1 MRADRPVRT
10 PRPTDAVDTGPTHRG
25 VVAAGHRASAQ
36 AGARILA
43 EGGSAVDAAIAAAF
57 AGAVCEGPLT
67 GPGAGGFLMVAEP
80 GRTPVVLDFFVAV
93 PGLGPDG
100 ERLDPADLDA
110 FTVPFG
116 DAEQVFH
123 IGPASIAVPGML
135 QGLFAAWERFGRMS
149 LPELV
154 APGVELARTGVV
166 IGPRSAFLF
175 RILGEMLC
183 FTPDAA
189 AVYAPVGSLLGEGE
203 VFRNPALAE
212 TLEELGRTGAA
223 SMGPGGWLAER
234 IIEGVAAAGGLVTA
248 TDIAEYRVIE
258 RRPLEA
264 RFRGRTVLT
273 NPPPSSGGVLIAAA
287 LSHLGGRPVARDVV
301 ARYRNLVRAGEFA
314 NSLRTEAFAQRL
326 HEVAD
331 HGLTDWAKIA
341 GTGQGLPVTRGPNGT
356 THVSVIDRDGMI
368 ASLSSSNG
376 TASGVM
382 VPGTGFLL
390 NNMMGEEDLNP
401 GGFGSMSPG
410 MRMTSMMAPTIVMDG
425 VRPCLGLGS
434 AGSNRLRSAIL
445 QTLAGIIDDDLPIDR
460 AVARPRVHP
469 ERGGIDVEGGVP
481 DQVPA
486 ALEAEGC
493 LVRRWSGLNL
503 FFGGVSA
510 VGWQHDELQAAGDP
524 RRGGAAYRVA
534 TSGEVIELSTG

>member
-1 MRADRPVRT
+1 
-10 PRPTDAVDTGPTHRG
+10 
-25 VVAAGHRASAQ
+25 
-36 AGARILA
+36 
-43 EGGSAVDAAIAAAF
+43 
-57 AGAVCEGPLT
+57 
-67 GPGAGGFLMVAEP
+67 MVALP
-80 GRTPVVLDFFVAV
+80 GRTPIFLDFFVAV
-93 PGLGPDG
+93 PGLGPNG
-100 ERLDPADLDA
+100 RQLDPADLDV

-116 DAEQVFH
+116 DADQAFH
-123 IGPASIAVPGML
+123 IGPASVAVPGML
-135 QGLFAAWERFGRMS
+135 QGLFTAWERFGRMG
-149 LPELV
+149 LAELV
-154 APGVELARTGVV
+154 APGVELARQGVV
-166 IGPRSAFLF
+166 IGPRTAFLY

-183 FTPDAA
+183 FSPDAA
-189 AVYAPVGSLLGEGE
+189 AVYAPGGTILGEGE

-212 TLEELGRTGAA
+212 TLEELARTGTAA
-223 SMGPGGWLAER
+223 MGPGGWLAER
-234 IIEGVAAAGGLVTA
+234 IVEGLAAAGGLVTA
-248 TDIAEYRVIE
+248 TDLAEYRVIE
-258 RRPLEA
+258 RRPLQTQ
-264 RFRGRTVLT
+264 FRGLRVFT

-287 LSHLGGRPVARDVV
+287 LSHLDGRPVATDD
-301 ARYRNLVRAGEFA
+301 ATRYRNLVRAGEFA

-331 HGLTDWAKIA
+331 DQLTDWAEIT
-341 GTGQGLPVTRGPNGT
+341 GTGEGLPVTRGPNGT
-356 THVSVIDRDGMI
+356 THVSVVDREGMI

-376 TASGVM
+376 SASGVM

-410 MRMTSMMAPTIVMDG
+410 MRMTSMMAPTIVVDG
-425 VRPCLGLGS
+425 ARPCLGLGS

-445 QTLAGIIDDDLPIDR
+445 QTLVGIVDDDRPIAS

-493 LVRRWSGLNL
+493 QVRRWSGLSL

-510 VGWQHDELQAAGDP
+510 VGWRDHELEGAGDP
-524 RRGGAAYRVA
+524 RRGGAAFGVA
-534 TSGEVIELSTG
+534 DSGEVIELSTA

>member
-1 MRADRPVRT
+1 M
-10 PRPTDAVDTGPTHRG
+10 
-25 VVAAGHRASAQ
+25 VAA
-36 AGARILA
+36 
-43 EGGSAVDAAIAAAF
+43 
-57 AGAVCEGPLT
+57 
-67 GPGAGGFLMVAEP
+67 P
-80 GRTPVVLDFFVAV
+80 GREPVFLDFFVAV
-93 PGLGPDG
+93 PGLGPNG
-100 ERLDPADLDA
+100 RRLNPADLDA

-116 DAEQVFH
+116 GADQVFH

-135 QGLFAAWERFGRMS
+135 QGLFAAWERFGRIG
-149 LPELV
+149 LRELV
-154 APGVELARTGVV
+154 QPGVELARGGVV
-166 IGPRSAFLF
+166 IGPRSAYLF
-175 RILGEMLC
+175 RILGDMLC

-189 AVYAPVGSLLGEGE
+189 AVYAPAGAVLAEGE

-212 TLEELGRTGAA
+212 TLEELGRTGAEA
-223 SMGPGGWLAER
+223 IGPGGWLSER
-234 IIEGVAAAGGLVTA
+234 IVEGVAAAGGLVTA
-248 TDIAEYRVIE
+248 TDMAEYRVIE
-258 RRPLEA
+258 RRPL
-264 RFRGRTVLT
+264 RTQFRGRTVLT

-287 LSHLGGRPVARDVV
+287 LSHLDRRPVAGDVV
-301 ARYRNLVRAGEFA
+301 AHYCNLVRAGEFA

-331 HGLTDWAKIA
+331 AELTDWADITDV
-341 GTGQGLPVTRGPNGT
+341 GGGLPVTRGPNGT
-356 THVSVIDRDGMI
+356 THVSVVDREGMI

-425 VRPCLGLGS
+425 ARPCLGLGS

-445 QTLAGIIDDDLPIDR
+445 QTLVGIVDDDLPIGR
-460 AVARPRVHP
+460 AVGRPRLHP

-481 DQVPA
+481 AAVSA
-486 ALEAEGC
+486 ALEGEGC
-493 LVRRWSGLNL
+493 HLRKWGGLSL

-510 VGWQHDELQAAGDP
+510 VGWHHDELQGAGDP
-524 RRGGAAYRVA
+524 RRGGAAFGVA
-534 TSGEVIELSTG
+534 ESGEVIELSTV

>member
-1 MRADRPVRT
+1 V
-10 PRPTDAVDTGPTHRG
+10 
-25 VVAAGHRASAQ
+25 
-36 AGARILA
+36 LA
-43 EGGSAVDAAIAAAF
+43 EGGNAVDAAIAAAF

-67 GPGAGGFLMVAEP
+67 GPGAGGFLMVAAP
-80 GRTPVVLDFFVAV
+80 GRTPVFLDFFVAV
-93 PGLGPDG
+93 PGLGPNG
-100 ERLDPADLDA
+100 RRLDPADLDA

-116 DAEQVFH
+116 DADQVFH
-123 IGPASIAVPGML
+123 IGPASVAVPGML
-135 QGLFAAWERFGRMS
+135 QGLFAAWERFGRMG

-154 APGVELARTGVV
+154 APGIELARQGVV

-183 FTPDAA
+183 FSPDAA
-189 AVYAPVGSLLGEGE
+189 AVYAPGGTVLGEGE

-212 TLEELGRTGAA
+212 TLEELGRSGAEA
-223 SMGPGGWLAER
+223 IGRGGWLSER
-234 IIEGVAAAGGLVTA
+234 IVEGVTAAGGLVTA
-248 TDIAEYRVIE
+248 ADMAEYQVIE
-258 RRPLEA
+258 RRPLEI
-264 RFRGRTVLT
+264 RFRGLTVFT

-287 LSHLGGRPVARDVV
+287 LSHLDGRPVAEDVV
-301 ARYRNLVRAGEFA
+301 TRYRNLVRAGEFA
-314 NSLRTEAFAQRL
+314 NSLRTEAFASRL
-326 HEVAD
+326 HEVAGD
-331 HGLTDWAKIA
+331 ELIDWAAIA
-341 GTGQGLPVTRGPNGT
+341 GVGDGIPVTRGPNGT
-356 THVSVIDRDGMI
+356 THVSVVDRDGMI

-425 VRPCLGLGS
+425 PRPRLGLGS

-445 QTLAGIIDDDLPIDR
+445 QTLVGIVDDDLSIGR

-481 DQVPA
+481 AEVPA

-493 LVRRWSGLNL
+493 HLRRWGGLNL

-510 VGWQHDELQAAGDP
+510 VGWHGDELQGAGDP
-524 RRGGAAYRVA
+524 RRGGAAFAVA
-534 TSGEVIELSTG
+534 ESGEVIELSTA

>member
-1 MRADRPVRT
+1 M
-10 PRPTDAVDTGPTHRG
+10 
-25 VVAAGHRASAQ
+25 
-36 AGARILA
+36 
-43 EGGSAVDAAIAAAF
+43 
-57 AGAVCEGPLT
+57 
-67 GPGAGGFLMVAEP
+67 
-80 GRTPVVLDFFVAV
+80 
-93 PGLGPDG
+93 
-100 ERLDPADLDA
+100 
-110 FTVPFG
+110 PFG

-189 AVYAPVGSLLGEGE
+189 AVYAPGGSVLGEGE

-234 IIEGVAAAGGLVTA
+234 IVEGVAAAGGLVTA
-248 TDIAEYRVIE
+248 TDMAEYRVIE

-264 RFRGRTVLT
+264 RFRGRTVFT

-287 LSHLGGRPVARDVV
+287 LSHLDGRPVAGDVV

-331 HGLTDWAKIA
+331 AGLTDWAEIT

-425 VRPCLGLGS
+425 ARPCLGLGS

-445 QTLAGIIDDDLPIDR
+445 QTLVGIIDDDLPIDR

-493 LVRRWSGLNL
+493 LVRRWSGPNL

-510 VGWQHDELQAAGDP
+510 VGWQRRRAAGRGRPAPRRRRLRGRRLRGGDRAIDRMSVEHDGTTYELVPEGVRTSLADGPAMLWGFQVKVMDGARLVCIKTCFVGRVSVQVRNAAALDAPAEILIPVLHELALEKVAAAIREGDLEDELVFA
-524 RRGGAAYRVA
+524 
-534 TSGEVIELSTG
+534 